1 MTLGDMTF
9 EVILRLKRGVMSI
22 SLDRPTAKILINE
35 ALQFVYPFAVQ
46 MDRSF
51 YIRSA
56 AFSGA
61 AVNLPTSHKMSLVFV
76 VPTAKSYCA
85 RIVNNRE
92 YVPVN
97 NNPYVQGTTDDPVVT
112 VNATQFLLT
121 PSSNGT
127 QYFMWS
133 FPYQDTEA
141 NDLTLLGTPST
152 PAVIPWMLEELVILK
167 AMEYARIRHNLQP
180 VVGPS
185 ETEKRLAIVQSTY
198 KQMVQQRMPLALF
211 AQETPVAPPPQG
223 GNA

>member
-9 EVILRLKRGVMSI
+9 EVILRLKRGVMNI

-46 MDRSF
+46 MDRSL
-51 YIRSA
+51 YVRSHS
-56 AFSGA
+56 FSGSTVA
-61 AVNLPTSHKMSLVFV
+61 LPTSHKMTLSLI
-76 VPTAKSYCA
+76 VPSALSYCA
-85 RIVNNRE
+85 RLVNNRE
-92 YVPVN
+92 YIPVN
-97 NNPYVQGTTDDPVVT
+97 NNSYVMGTANDPVAT
-112 VNATQFLLT
+112 INATTFSIT
-121 PSSNGT
+121 PSSTGT
-127 QYFMWS
+127 QYFIWS

-152 PAVIPWMLEELVILK
+152 PAIIPWMLEELVILK

-211 AQETPVAPPPQG
+211 AQETQVAPPPQRG
-223 GNA
+223 EA